1 MRKPIVLVLTS
12 ILLAS
17 CSSNEESAT
26 SKQENNIEEE
36 RDIQEI
42 KDEETNNTVPNLD
55 AEQIMRSYKDSFM
68 KLVENRDKKGRLSNI
83 SSKDEVITHFTSTMS
98 KDLAEWY
105 AETYFR
111 EEDGKIIL
119 KAMDAPTWFV
129 QDKEY
134 SLDKV
139 DERNYKLI
147 QERNNGL
154 IGHVNM
160 IYNLYYN
167 DEKWIVHSIDIEQ
180 LDDKNEENQANV
192 TKDVA
197 VSIVRQ
203 QLDISTDSS
212 TIVEFDHHDQ
222 DGNYVIHVYDIVKTE
237 KESHTATIGWY
248 IVNKQN
254 GQVENLM

>member
-12 ILLAS
+12 ILLTS
-17 CSSNEESAT
+17 CSPNEESAT
-26 SKQENNIEEE
+26 SKQERNIEEE
-36 RDIQEI
+36 REIQEI
-42 KDEETNNTVPNLD
+42 KDEETNNTVPNPD
-55 AEQIMRSYKDSFM
+55 AEQIMSNYKDSFM
-68 KLVENRDKKGRLSNI
+68 KLVENRDEKGRLSNL

-98 KDLAEWY
+98 KELAEWY

-111 EEDGKIIL
+111 EENGNIIL

-134 SLDKV
+134 SLDNV

-147 QERNNGL
+147 QERNNEL
-154 IGHVNM
+154 LGHVNM
-160 IYNLYYN
+160 IYNLTFN
-167 DEKWIVHSIDIEQ
+167 EEKWIVDSIDIEY
-180 LDDKNEENQANV
+180 LDDVNEKNQAAI
-192 TKDVA
+192 TKEVA

-222 DGNYVIHVYDIVKTE
+222 EGNYVIHVYDIVKTE

-254 GQVENLM
+254 GQVENMM

>member
-12 ILLAS
+12 ILLTS
-17 CSSNEESAT
+17 CSNSEESAT
-26 SKQENNIEEE
+26 SKQDNNIEEE

-42 KDEETNNTVPNLD
+42 QDEETNNTVPNPD
-55 AEQIMRSYKDSFM
+55 AEQIMSNYKESFM
-68 KLVENRDKKGRLSNI
+68 KLVEKRDKKGRLLNF
-83 SSKDEVITHFTSTMS
+83 SSIDEVMVHFQSTMS
-98 KDLAEWY
+98 KELAEWY

-111 EEDGKIIL
+111 EENGKIIL
-119 KAMDAPTWFV
+119 KAMDSPTWFV

-134 SLDKV
+134 SLVNV
-139 DERNYKLI
+139 DERNYRLI
-147 QERNNGL
+147 QERNNELLGY
-154 IGHVNM
+154 VNM
-160 IYNLYYN
+160 IFNLSFT
-167 DEKWIVHSIDIEQ
+167 EKKWIVDSIDIEH
-180 LDDKNEENQANV
+180 LDHENEKNQEAI
-192 TKDVA
+192 TKEIA

-222 DGNYVIHVYDIVKTE
+222 EGNYVIHVYDIVTTE

-254 GQVENLM
+254 GQVENMM